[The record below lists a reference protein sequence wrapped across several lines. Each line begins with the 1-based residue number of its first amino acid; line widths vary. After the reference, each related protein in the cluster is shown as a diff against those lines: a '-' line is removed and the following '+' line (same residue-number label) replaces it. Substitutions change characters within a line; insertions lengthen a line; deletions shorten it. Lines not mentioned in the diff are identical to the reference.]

1 MSKRHGDQTLEK
13 IKSYLTSQEGTV
25 YLNDK
30 EEDLLNKVIMAHH
43 LFQSR
48 KYGTFQMIRLLAKCY
63 SISEASAQVIM
74 HDAQIV
80 FGAIKVYDRT
90 YMASLHLDEIIAD
103 MVKARESGN
112 DSMLMELHKL
122 KNKAID
128 LLPTESSIKDI
139 APAVINY
146 NIVAT
151 TINRPAIDLKA
162 ALLKGRQFLQQMEAP
177 DLQIPELDD
186 REKL

>member
-13 IKSYLTSQEGTV
+13 IKSYLTSPEGTV

-74 HDAQIV
+74 HDAQII

-128 LLPTESSIKDI
+128 LLPIENSTKDTP
-139 APAVINY
+139 PAIINY
-146 NIVAT
+146 NIFAS
-151 TINRPAIDLKA
+151 TINRPAVDLKA
-162 ALLKGRQFLQQMEAP
+162 ALIKGRQLLEEMQNP
-177 DLQIPELDD
+177 DYKIPELHD
-186 REKL
+186 REEL